1 MDSPPTPTKDHLWQ
15 NFDKLLITGLM
26 VTFAGVT
33 IFLILHK
40 ADDAALQWAETLTGS
55 MSSAL
60 LALLGAAKLQQRAA
74 DKNGNGNGTP
84 PTDALKP

>member
-1 MDSPPTPTKDHLWQ
+1 MDATPTLVTKDHIWQ

-26 VTFAGVT
+26 ILFAGVAV
-33 IFLILHK
+33 FLILHK

-74 DKNGNGNGTP
+74 DKANGNGDAP
-84 PTDALKP
+84 PAAGQ